1 MSGKVVYER
10 RLTLFVDFLG
20 FKDLVEKSVGDN
32 KILNGLVRA
41 IADATETANIGNKA
55 DFHATQFS
63 DCLVLSYRLKTADA
77 LFEMVNKLSLI
88 LVRITARGY
97 LIRGGLTYGDLVHT
111 DKELIGPAMIRA
123 YQLESQVAKWPRVI
137 LDPEVFD
144 DLMNKPSASVM
155 KTVKKYLKRDKED
168 DFWYFDYISSEA
180 VVNTISGE
188 YEIYPEYLGTIAGLV
203 EDGLKSK
210 NPGVLEKYIWLH
222 KRYKSARKPL
232 VGLPGDHPDRR
243 RFPGFYEAFEN
254 LPSLN
259 KEASAA
265 KDFVAKAKKKAA
277 RKCKKG

>member
-1 MSGKVVYER
+1 MSDTAVYEK
-10 RLTLFVDFLG
+10 RLTLFIDFLG
-20 FKDLVEKSVGDN
+20 FKELVEKSVSDK
-32 KILNGLVRA
+32 KILNDLVRA
-41 IADATETANIGNKA
+41 IADATETANIGNKS

-63 DCLVLSYRLKTADA
+63 DCLVLSYRLKADA
-77 LFEMVNKLSLI
+77 LFEMFNKLSLI

-97 LIRGGLTYGDLVHT
+97 LIRGGLTYGDLLHT
-111 DKELIGPAMIRA
+111 DNELMGPAMIRA

-144 DLMNKPSASVM
+144 DLINNPSASVI
-155 KTVKKYLKRDKED
+155 KTVKKYLERDKKD
-168 DFWYFDYISSEA
+168 DFWYFDYISSKT

-210 NPGVLEKYIWLH
+210 IPGVLEKYIWLH
-222 KRYKSARKPL
+222 KRYQSARKPL
-232 VGLPGDHPDRR
+232 VGLPGDHRDRR
-243 RFPGFYEAFEN
+243 RFPGFYEAFES

-259 KEASAA
+259 KEVSEA

-277 RKCKKG
+277 RRCKKG